1 MFIRLGDV
9 VRMVM
14 VVVMVMVKRMVLMI
28 VMG

>member
-1 MFIRLGDV
+1 LFIRLGDV

-14 VVVMVMVKRMVLMI
+14 VVVMVKRMVLMI